1 MPTISSSLQ
10 NLMLKMPMDLE
21 EYSAFSK
28 GQETEAVKQAFPS
41 DQVVGKFVCFFCN
54 EEFEGVDVLHFHQR
68 KCSSI
73 CDIQTVLADTKSSQS
88 KKRRFLSQLNIISK
102 GKAEHLRL
110 TKRHEVVVDVIVIDD
125 SSDDEEG
132 SIIERRSLR
141 YLQTLSNNKKN
152 SLSNRRLC
160 SGKSSGGGQTRA
172 GKFLRQSW
180 KVFKFDISSPLGM
193 RFRYH
198 DNSEGDPQVP
208 HCQGFMDYERYCCE
222 TLGISETLSLDRNY
236 PITFRKTRHLK
247 YTHRYKFSHRQLQK
261 FCLKKKYGLSEKSRK
276 LKQQMKPCFI
286 ELKKLAFCFGESRKA
301 FDVAEVMHH
310 QLTKSR
316 FAFESEIVGEEM
328 ISFSDNV
335 CEVEDMTINAL
346 LLPTAK
352 QLCNSAD
359 VAVDWETSFVNG
371 TSTATRGFY
380 LNIGRTPSM
389 HSLISPLTCPATAA
403 TDTDDNFTCRLSFG
417 NVQFVPLS
425 ALCEQAFHDRGER
438 EDDLCQISSV
448 FSLAEAAL
456 PDNIHGEHCDAEGR
470 AMCTLEK
477 TDLSEGDLTL
487 NAMGEL
493 MDFEPRLIQETV
505 IFDSKSCDFSDHPAS
520 PLHHPC
526 PNASTEA
533 AASSSV
539 ADPAVIDLTKPLL
552 QCGEIISK
560 TVTRETSHSTDVAM
574 VSGFTAP
581 IDDVVTSLLSAGRC
595 EIQYSQTTTQVAAR
609 PILIEIPD
617 EDTAVAEMMCRDVC
631 QIQPP
636 ESLTTDGVTMASSQA
651 VSAITVSRRCDQSVS
666 SCLLKKQVDNILER
680 LLCDSRTVDAAH
692 QGTVQPKKTSSI
704 QNSDLIDLSDDS
716 DCELMGSE
724 SLVNMQ
730 SSNTEALGL
739 ARSRPS
745 ARSLLGSSPLP
756 PLTFRCH
763 ICHCIFE
770 FSKDCGTLIKNHYR
784 NHNVTNIE
792 LIKHRHPNGKVMW
805 SLVEVN
811 DGSALTLP
819 PYPMNGEQNSCS
831 GSVLQPT
838 VTMYFPSPVAN
849 SGDENFPR
857 ENRSFAVSQT
867 LHLGQPLSQLL
878 LDENPLGSK
887 GGNDS
892 FDNCW
897 KQRGCVATVP
907 RDSKSS
913 GGLASGDDGVLLQ
926 RGSRRESKQL
936 SEGHTHSRDAGLKPR
951 FQQNSL
957 TRACKLPQPE
967 FQEQSLPDCDGEK
980 SDSRKIIGIHSTV
993 PKAGIAMD
1001 LANSNRGKLLQ
1012 RKQNYNSF
1020 SAYNNFT
1027 QSVICLD

>member
-1 MPTISSSLQ
+1 
-10 NLMLKMPMDLE
+10 MLFAEFL
-21 EYSAFSK
+21 
-28 GQETEAVKQAFPS
+28 AFPR
-41 DQVVGKFVCFFCN
+41 DQVVGKLVCFFCN

-88 KKRRFLSQLNIISK
+88 KKRRFLSQLNVISM

-132 SIIERRSLR
+132 SIIERKSLR
-141 YLQTLSNNKKN
+141 YLQTTSNNKKN

-160 SGKSSGGGQTRA
+160 SRKSSGGGQTHT

-198 DNSEGDPQVP
+198 DNSEGDPQLP
-208 HCQGFMDYERYCCE
+208 HCHGFMDYERYCCE
-222 TLGISETLSLDRNY
+222 TLGLSENLSSDRNY
-236 PITFRKTRHLK
+236 PVTFRKTRHLK
-247 YTHRYKFSHRQLQK
+247 YTHRYKFTRRQLQK

-286 ELKKLAFCFGESRKA
+286 ELKKLAFCFGEPRKA
-301 FDVAEVMHH
+301 FDDAEVMHH
-310 QLTKSR
+310 HHRPPKSR

-346 LLPTAK
+346 LLSTAK
-352 QLCNSAD
+352 QLHNSAD
-359 VAVDWETSFVNG
+359 VAVDCKTSFVNN
-371 TSTATRGFY
+371 TSTATRGIY
-380 LNIGRTPSM
+380 LNIGRTPLM
-389 HSLISPLTCPATAA
+389 HSLTSPVTYPATAA
-403 TDTDDNFTCRLSFG
+403 TDTDDNCACRLSFG

-425 ALCEQAFHDRGER
+425 ALCEQTFHDRGER

-456 PDNIHGEHCDAEGR
+456 PDDIHGEHCDAEGS

-477 TDLSEGDLTL
+477 TDLSEDDLTL
-487 NAMGEL
+487 NAMDEL
-493 MDFEPRLIQETV
+493 MDFEPRLIRETV
-505 IFDSKSCDFSDHPAS
+505 IFDAKSCYFPDRPAS

-533 AASSSV
+533 AAPSSV
-539 ADPAVIDLTKPLL
+539 ADPAVIDLTEPLL

-560 TVTRETSHSTDVAM
+560 TVTRETRHSTDVAM
-574 VSGFTAP
+574 VSGFTVP
-581 IDDVVTSLLSAGRC
+581 IDDVVTSLLLAGRC
-595 EIQYSQTTTQVAAR
+595 EIQYSQTTTQVAAK

-617 EDTAVAEMMCRDVC
+617 EDTAVAEMMCQDVC
-631 QIQPP
+631 IQPS

-651 VSAITVSRRCDQSVS
+651 VSAITVSRHRDQSVS

-692 QGTVQPKKTSSI
+692 PVTVQPKQTSSI

-724 SLVNMQ
+724 SLVNVQ

-792 LIKHRHPNGKVMW
+792 LIKHRHPSGKVMW

-819 PYPMNGEQNSCS
+819 PHPMNGEQNSCS
-831 GSVLQPT
+831 GSFYQPT
-838 VTMYFPSPVAN
+838 VTMHFPSPVAN
-849 SGDENFPR
+849 SVDENFPN

-867 LHLGQPLSQLL
+867 LHLGKPLSRLL

-897 KQRGCVATVP
+897 KQRRCMVMVP
-907 RDSKSS
+907 HDSKSS
-913 GGLASGDDGVLLQ
+913 GGLASEDDGVLLQ
-926 RGSRRESKQL
+926 RGSRRECKQL
-936 SEGHTHSRDAGLKPR
+936 FEGHMHSRDAGLKRR

-957 TRACKLPQPE
+957 TRACKLPRPE
-967 FQEQSLPDCDGEK
+967 FQGQSLPDCDGEK
-980 SDSRKIIGIHSTV
+980 SDSRQIIEIHSTV
-993 PKAGIAMD
+993 PKAGITMD

-1012 RKQNYNSF
+1012 RKQSYNSF